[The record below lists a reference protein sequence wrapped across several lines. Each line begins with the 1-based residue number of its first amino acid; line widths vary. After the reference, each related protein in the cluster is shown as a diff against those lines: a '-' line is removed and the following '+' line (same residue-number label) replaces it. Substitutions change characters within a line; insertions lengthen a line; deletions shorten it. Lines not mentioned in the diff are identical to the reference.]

1 MTLTYFDDLDD
12 RKHRSALEAV
22 VTTAPRRRKASV
34 NTASTSSK
42 KRGGPL
48 DRVMISMVGEKQI
61 PLEESDEEDASHC
74 KTM

>member
-1 MTLTYFDDLDD
+1 MTLTYFNDNDD

-22 VTTAPRRRKASV
+22 VTTAPRRRKATIT
-34 NTASTSSK
+34 TASTSSK